1 MTLQRI
7 ADHLGVSRTT
17 VSNAYNRPDQLTAE
31 LRERILAEA
40 ERVGYLGPNPAGR
53 MLRTGRRNALG
64 LLFTEDLGFVF
75 GDPVMSAFLVGVA
88 ETAAHSGTGLMLL
101 PVPPGLPVAESAVTT
116 AAVDG
121 YIVFSVA
128 DEHPALVPIFAAG
141 VPVIVVDEPRRGDL
155 AGFVGI
161 DDEAGA
167 TLAAHHLLSLGHE
180 RLGIVSSRLG
190 LRPQPG
196 PVRVSDID
204 GADAR
209 VPRVRVRAYLS
220 AIAGAGLDPESVPI
234 FEASGNDPDGGRLAT
249 TDLLT
254 AAPDVTGL
262 LCVTDQI
269 AIGAVQA
276 AGLSGRS
283 VPDDLSVVGFDDIP
297 RATTWDPP
305 LTTIRQPLVE
315 KGRIAARM
323 LLDATAGQP
332 PRRTILPVG
341 LVERASTGLPRRR

>member
-31 LRERILAEA
+31 LRDRILAEA

-64 LLFTEDLGFVF
+64 LLFTEDLHFVF
-75 GDPVMSAFLVGVA
+75 GDPVMSAFMEGVA
-88 ETAAHSGTGLMLL
+88 ETAAHSGTGLTLL
-101 PVPPGLPVAESAVTT
+101 PVPAGLPVAESAIPT

-128 DEHPALVPIFAAG
+128 AEHPALAPIVSSG
-141 VPVIVVDEPRRGDL
+141 VPVIVVDEPSRDDL

-161 DDEAGA
+161 DDRAGA
-167 TLAAHHLLSLGHE
+167 TLAAHHLLSLGHQ
-180 RLGIVSSRLG
+180 RLGIVTSRLG
-190 LRPQPG
+190 LRARPG
-196 PVRVSDID
+196 RVDRSEIARADVRV
-204 GADAR
+204 AR
-209 VPRVRVRAYLS
+209 VRLTAYLD
-220 AIAGAGLDPESVPI
+220 AIAAADLDPDAVPI
-234 FEASGNDPDGGRLAT
+234 FEASGNDPDAGRVAA

-254 AAPDVTGL
+254 TAPEVTGL

-276 AGLSGRS
+276 AAVSGRS

-305 LTTIRQPLVE
+305 LTTIRQPLVD

-332 PRRTILPVG
+332 PRRTILPIG
-341 LVERASTGLPRRR
+341 LVERASTGPPRRG